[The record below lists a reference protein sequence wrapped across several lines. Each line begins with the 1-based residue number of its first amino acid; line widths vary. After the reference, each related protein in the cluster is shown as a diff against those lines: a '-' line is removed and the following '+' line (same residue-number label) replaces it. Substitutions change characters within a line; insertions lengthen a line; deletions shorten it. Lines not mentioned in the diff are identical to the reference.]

1 MRIRGAAVDA
11 TRSTSHGRRATR
23 VTTVELLL
31 DLVFV
36 VTIAQLATTVSHD
49 PGWSAV
55 GRAGLLLVVVWWLY
69 DGFAWLTNQA
79 TPDTTAVRL
88 LFVAAMAAFLVLSLA
103 IPDALA
109 GSSVLFGAAYVVAA
123 LVHGGLFIALGGAS
137 SARVMLRVM
146 PINVGIGALI
156 GAAGL
161 VDGPAHTVLS
171 LAPLVLIAVA
181 AGIALRSPFD
191 LVAQHFVE
199 RHGLLMIIA
208 LGESVVSVGA
218 GVDEHGLDAA
228 TVLGA
233 VLVVGVIAA
242 LWWCYFSGDDE
253 RATLAFGAADPRRR
267 TAAALR
273 AFYVD
278 HLLMLFGLVLLG
290 AGLHL
295 ALDEPLH
302 PPTAAAGWLVG
313 AGVALYLVGDAD
325 YRRYLG
331 LGAWWFRAG
340 GAAAALLV
348 GALAPLVPAVVV
360 LVALGL
366 VVVATIAV
374 DTSRVAP
381 AA

>member
-1 MRIRGAAVDA
+1 MRIRGDAAG
-11 TRSTSHGRRATR
+11 STSEVAAAGRRATR
-23 VTTVELLL
+23 VTTVELLF

-36 VTIAQLATTVSHD
+36 VTIAQLATVVSHD
-49 PGWSAV
+49 PGWESVA
-55 GRAGLLLVVVWWLY
+55 RAGLLLVVVWWMY
-69 DGFAWLTNQA
+69 DAFAWLTNQA
-79 TPDTTAVRL
+79 TPDTRAVRL
-88 LFVAAMAAFLVLSLA
+88 LFIAAMAAFLVLSLA
-103 IPDALA
+103 IPDALEGA
-109 GSSVLFGAAYVVAA
+109 SVLFGAAYAVIA
-123 LVHGGLFIALGGAS
+123 LVHGGLFIALGGVT

-156 GAAGL
+156 GVAGL
-161 VDGPAHTVLS
+161 VEGPAHTVLL

-181 AGIALRSPFD
+181 AGIAMRSPFD
-191 LVAQHFVE
+191 LVAEHFVE
-199 RHGLLMIIA
+199 RHGLLVVIA

-218 GVDEHGLDAA
+218 GVGAHDLGAGS
-228 TVLGA
+228 VLGA

-253 RATLAFGAADPRRR
+253 RATLAFGAVEPRRR

-273 AFYVD
+273 AFFVD

-295 ALDEPLH
+295 AVEDALH
-302 PPTAAAGWLVG
+302 PPTVATGWLIA
-313 AGVALYLVGDAD
+313 AGVALFLVGDAD

-348 GALAPLVPAVVV
+348 GALASLVPSVVV
-360 LVALGL
+360 LAALGL

-374 DTSRVAP
+374 DRP
-381 AA
+381 RPE

>member
-1 MRIRGAAVDA
+1 MRIRGAAADA
-11 TRSTSHGRRATR
+11 ARTTPTAAQGRRATR
-23 VTTVELLL
+23 VTTVELLF

-49 PGWSAV
+49 PGWSSA
-55 GRAGLLLVVVWWLY
+55 GRAGLLLVVVWWMY
-69 DGFAWLTNQA
+69 DAFAWLTNQA
-79 TPDTTAVRL
+79 TPDTPAVRL
-88 LFVAAMAAFLVLSLA
+88 LFIAAMAAFLVLSLA

-109 GSSVLFGAAYVVAA
+109 GSSVLFGVAYAVIA
-123 LVHGGLFIALGGAS
+123 LVHGGLFIALGGVT

-156 GAAGL
+156 GVAGL
-161 VDGPAHTVLS
+161 VEGPWHTVLS
-171 LAPLVLIAVA
+171 LAPVALIVLAAAIAR
-181 AGIALRSPFD
+181 RSPFD
-191 LVAQHFVE
+191 LVAEHFVE

-218 GVDEHGLDAA
+218 GAGEHGFDTG

-253 RATLAFGAADPRRR
+253 RATLAFGAVEPRRR
-267 TAAALR
+267 TTAALR

-295 ALDEPLH
+295 ALEDALH
-302 PPTAAAGWLVG
+302 LPTATTGWLVG
-313 AGVALYLVGDAD
+313 AGVALFLVGDAD

-348 GALAPLVPAVVV
+348 GGLAPLVPAVVV
-360 LVALGL
+360 VAALGL

-374 DTSRVAP
+374 DVRRE
-381 AA
+381 

>member
-1 MRIRGAAVDA
+1 MRIRGAARTTSA
-11 TRSTSHGRRATR
+11 TASPGRRATR

-49 PGWSAV
+49 PGWESVA
-55 GRAGLLLVVVWWLY
+55 RAGLLLVVVWWMY
-69 DGFAWLTNQA
+69 DAFAWLTNQA

-103 IPDALA
+103 IPDALT

-123 LVHGGLFIALGGAS
+123 LVHGGLFIALGGAT

-146 PINVGIGALI
+146 PINVGIGVLL

-161 VDGPAHTVLS
+161 VDGPAHTVLL

-181 AGIALRSPFD
+181 AGIAMRSPFD
-191 LVAQHFVE
+191 LVAAHFVE

-208 LGESVVSVGA
+208 LGESIVSVGA
-218 GVDEHGLDAA
+218 GVGEHGLDAG

-253 RATLAFGAADPRRR
+253 RATLAFGAIEPRRR
-267 TAAALR
+267 TAAAQR

-290 AGLHL
+290 ASLHL
-295 ALDEPLH
+295 ALVEPLAA
-302 PPTAAAGWLVG
+302 PTATVGWLLG
-313 AGVALYLVGDAD
+313 AGVALFLVGDAD
-325 YRRYLG
+325 YRRFLG

-340 GAAAALLV
+340 GAAAALVV
-348 GALAPLVPAVVV
+348 GGLAPFVPAVVV
-360 LVALGL
+360 LAALGL

-374 DTSRVAP
+374 D
-381 AA
+381 AARQE